1 MHPYDIHIKIE
12 YEYGYPY
19 LRFKRIRIRIIRMF
33 RHPDPSLATWSST
46 ARPRCRTRTR
56 DREQLS
62 YSYAG
67 LVRTLFPFRIRGHG
81 DSAAWGCSCD
91 GLDFAKVVYVQE
103 MMSVPE
109 AAVAGTKCVGWETL
123 LLASAAGAML
133 SPRLVQGGEAW

>member
-1 MHPYDIHIKIE
+1 MNNDVGATVSSASVVDLPFA
-12 YEYGYPY
+12 PN
-19 LRFKRIRIRIIRMF
+19 
-33 RHPDPSLATWSST
+33 LATWSST

-67 LVRTLFPFRIRGHG
+67 PVRTLFLFRIRGCG
-81 DSAAWGCSCD
+81 DSVAWGCGCD

-109 AAVAGTKCVGWETL
+109 AAVTGTRCVGWETL
-123 LLASAAGAML
+123 PLASAASAML